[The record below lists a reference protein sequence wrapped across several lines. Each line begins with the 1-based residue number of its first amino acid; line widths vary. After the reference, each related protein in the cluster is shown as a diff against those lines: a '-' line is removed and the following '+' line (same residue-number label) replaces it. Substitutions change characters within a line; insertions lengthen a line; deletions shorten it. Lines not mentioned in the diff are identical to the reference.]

1 MKNLC
6 CSPNEGE
13 AARFFEAFGIPT
25 IVDKESGK
33 LVGPLPANVVALYAY
48 GSTQMEAQ
56 AKALRAIGIPPSIW
70 ATTDG
75 DERLALYQLDDQVSL
90 AEVKK
95 HFASICHVYGEED
108 YVSLPSGDDFDPRG
122 WPSCSDE
129 LNVLDTLEASEP
141 LFDEGASDDLPQQI
155 SAGTLL
161 DDYSIRDADLGDP
174 VFSRFLLGC
183 SVLSGQA
190 TVIYAPPN
198 SGKTLLTLYLLD
210 EAVLASNLSPARC
223 YYVNADDSPEGV
235 HTKRSILADAGLH
248 MLVPGLQGFDAEKLL
263 EAMEQLIA
271 EDDCEGVFVIVD
283 TLKKFVNLMDKNQ
296 AASFGDLVRKF
307 VLKGGTFLALA
318 HTRKNEGADGQLVY
332 GGTSDIV
339 EDFDAACLLVPLPDR
354 TSRGEKMVQFQ
365 FRKRR
370 GRNVEEVYAFD
381 DDPDVT
387 YDVRLASV
395 RRIDEEELTER
406 ISSQQ
411 HRSDAELISAIEAAI
426 QNGEV
431 QKMALVRAVA
441 KRTATSRASVM
452 AVLERYTGKDPGNH
466 LWDFSVQAR
475 GAKVFHLHLNPEPDG

>member
-1 MKNLC
+1 MKNL
-6 CSPNEGE
+6 
-13 AARFFEAFGIPT
+13 
-25 IVDKESGK
+25 IVDEESGK
-33 LVGPLPANVVALYAY
+33 LVGSLPANVVALYAY
-48 GSTQMEAQ
+48 GNSQIEAQ
-56 AKALRAIGIPPSIW
+56 SKALRAIGIPPSIW
-70 ATTDG
+70 ATIEG
-75 DERLALYQLDDQVSL
+75 DERLALYQLDNHVSL
-90 AEVKK
+90 TEVKQ
-95 HFASICHVYGEED
+95 HFASICNVYGAGD
-108 YVSLPSGDDFDPRG
+108 YVSLPSGDHFDAQD
-122 WPSCSDE
+122 WPTFCDE

-141 LFDEGASDDLPQQI
+141 PLDEGASDDLPQQI

-161 DDYSIRDADLGDP
+161 DKFSVRDADLGDP
-174 VFSRFLLGC
+174 VFSRFLLGR

-198 SGKTLLTLYLLD
+198 SGKTLLTLHLLD

-235 HTKRSILADAGLH
+235 HTKRSILADTGLH

-263 EAMEQLIA
+263 KAMKQLIA

-307 VLKGGTFLALA
+307 VLKGGSFLALA
-318 HTRKNEGADGQLVY
+318 HTRKNEGVDGQLVY
-332 GGTSDIV
+332 GGTRDIV

-354 TSRGEKMVQFQ
+354 TSAGEKMVQFQ

-381 DDPDVT
+381 DDPDLT

-395 RRIDEEELTER
+395 RQIDEEEFIER
-406 ISSQQ
+406 VSSQQ

-426 QNGEV
+426 KSGEV
-431 QKMALVRAVA
+431 QKMALVRAVS
-441 KRTATSRASVM
+441 KKTAASRASVM
-452 AVLERYTGKDPGNH
+452 EVLERYTGEDLGNH
-466 LWDFSVQAR
+466 LWDFTVQAR
-475 GAKVFHLHLNPEPDG
+475 GAKVFHLHVGPEPDG